1 MKNIFRSLLAV
12 VLAVGVAAQTAAVAL
27 GLSTTALIMGGTFHP
42 LLEPRDKPD
51 FVTAYLDNAVG
62 SHLDPAFGA
71 TTGPVT
77 NAVAVFTPEDF
88 FPIGRLTF
96 DRSVAEGGVNLRRC
110 LAATSDCVY
119 NADPAVTPEA
129 GTAAPQPGD
138 TMIVFGYSQSAVIA
152 SLAKAELIDGY
163 QVGDSGVAFMLIA
176 NPMRPNGGVLMRLF
190 GWPTIPLLEIS
201 FPGASPNAGPVLDN
215 GEFVYPTVD
224 VARQYD
230 GLGGDFPVRPLNLV
244 ALVNSFLGYGLLHG
258 ETVNVPL
265 DEARFQGRQGDT
277 SYYLIETD
285 LVPLLQP
292 LAFFVPKPILSA
304 LDVPLR
310 VIIEDAYERGIG
322 PGTPTRMRLWPMGD
336 PLRLLINLVTSIP
349 VAADQLLDG
358 FGLGRWFGT
367 TAPGA
372 FGVGGPE
379 VTDGDTDGEGAESAV
394 PQSET
399 ETSAA
404 ERTSE
409 AAELTEATEAEEPGA
424 GQDPAAALTATDQL
438 PESGQAV
445 STGEPAA
452 LAVDAGQPA
461 QTHSVGLPPEPVDES
476 VAPQPEPVD
485 DSDLPEVKLLDELES
500 SAESEPAPDVD
511 NVGTEQEAHAE
522 TVETETAQTSE
533 TSPTAEAA

>member
-1 MKNIFRSLLAV
+1 MKIIFRSLLAV
-12 VLAVGVAAQTAAVAL
+12 VLAVGVAAHTAAVAL
-27 GLSTTALIMGGTFHP
+27 GLNTTALIMGGTFHP
-42 LLEPRDKPD
+42 LIEPRDKPD
-51 FVTAYLDNAVG
+51 FVTDYLDNAVG

-119 NADPAVTPEA
+119 NADPAVTPAA

-138 TMIVFGYSQSAVIA
+138 TMMVFGYSQSAVIA

-336 PLRLLINLVTSIP
+336 PVRLLINLVTSIP

-379 VTDGDTDGEGAESAV
+379 VTGGAEGAEDSEGDAGTEGAV
-394 PQSET
+394 PQSESQM
-399 ETSAA
+399 SAA
-404 ERTSE
+404 ERAPE
-409 AAELTEATEAEEPGA
+409 AAEALESGA
-424 GQDPAAALTATDQL
+424 GQAPAAALTADDQL
-438 PESGQAV
+438 PESGEAM
-445 STGEPAA
+445 STGDVAALPADDVQSAGTQSEGLPLEPA
-452 LAVDAGQPA
+452 
-461 QTHSVGLPPEPVDES
+461 DES
-476 VAPQPEPVD
+476 E
-485 DSDLPEVKLLDELES
+485 LPEAKLLDELES
-500 SAESEPAPDVD
+500 SIEADATPDATPDVGD
-511 NVGTEQEAHAE
+511 ELEQESQVE
-522 TVETETAQTSE
+522 TAETETAE
-533 TSPTAEAA
+533 TETAGAETAETETAAAA